1 MSIFNTLGE
10 SFLKVVLTDQEYKK
24 LVLQEGNTPK
34 SVKTSMHRVM
44 DSQIMLKVKK
54 SGNSGHVYLPIDW
67 VGKSVVVS
75 LVE

>member
-10 SFLKVVLTDQEYKK
+10 SFLKVVLTEQEYRK
-24 LVLQEGNTPK
+24 LILHEGVCPK
-34 SVKTSMHRVM
+34 SITTNMQRVI
-44 DSQIMLKVKK
+44 DSQVMLKVKK
-54 SGNSGHVYLPIDW
+54 SGNSGHVYLPVDW